1 MPHTFVLEGT
11 DIKYK
16 KAGKGN
22 ASSSRVNLPK
32 SWEGCDVAIVKL
44 EKKHD

>member
-1 MPHTFVLEGT
+1 
-11 DIKYK
+11 K

-32 SWEGCDVAIVKL
+32 DWEGAEVAIVKL
-44 EKKHD
+44 VK

>member
-1 MPHTFVLEGT
+1 MVHTFVLEGD

-32 SWEGCDVAIVKL
+32 DWEGAEVAIVKL
-44 EKKHD
+44 VK